1 MNRRTLPD
9 HCVGDPR
16 GRGRA
21 VSPTNHALVL
31 YPQSMSERI
40 ELELDAAVA
49 TYLRQR
55 CVRRGDLA
63 EAAAAALRELA
74 LRDAV
79 TALANWHHANPD
91 YAMDAVRENEQA
103 LAEAL

>member
-1 MNRRTLPD
+1 
-9 HCVGDPR
+9 
-16 GRGRA
+16 
-21 VSPTNHALVL
+21 
-31 YPQSMSERI
+31 MSERI
-40 ELELDAAVA
+40 ELELDPAVA

-63 EAAAAALRELA
+63 AAAAAA

-79 TALANWHHANPD
+79 TALGIWHHAHPD